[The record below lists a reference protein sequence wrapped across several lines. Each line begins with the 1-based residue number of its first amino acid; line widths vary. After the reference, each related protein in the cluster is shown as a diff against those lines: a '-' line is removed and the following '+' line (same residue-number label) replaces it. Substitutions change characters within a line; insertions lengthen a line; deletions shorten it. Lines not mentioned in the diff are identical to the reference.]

1 MTAARRARPGGTSSP
16 FLPGE
21 PGSWGPLSDSDD
33 LPALAAAVREAA
45 GMVIRRVRYESGSP
59 LTWSQSA
66 LLSELYRRGKAT
78 ASELADDQGLRVQTV
93 WASLE
98 TMEER
103 GLVVR
108 ERAADDRRRVRA
120 RLTEL
125 GHQELV
131 EDRRTRDQWLVT
143 VLAEDFTVEEL
154 EILTDALGLLVRLAD
169 SSLASRP
176 RPAS

>member
-1 MTAARRARPGGTSSP
+1 M
-16 FLPGE
+16 
-21 PGSWGPLSDSDD
+21 SDSDD

-66 LLSELYRRGKAT
+66 LLSELFRRGRAT

-98 TMEER
+98 TMEQR

-108 ERAADDRRRVRA
+108 ERDASDRRRVRA
-120 RLTEL
+120 CLTGL

-131 EDRRTRDQWLVT
+131 EDRRTRDQWIVT
-143 VLAEDFTVEEL
+143 VLAEEFTAEERQTL
-154 EILTDALGLLVRLAD
+154 ADALTLLVRLAD
-169 SSLASRP
+169 SSLANRP
-176 RPAS
+176 LPAS